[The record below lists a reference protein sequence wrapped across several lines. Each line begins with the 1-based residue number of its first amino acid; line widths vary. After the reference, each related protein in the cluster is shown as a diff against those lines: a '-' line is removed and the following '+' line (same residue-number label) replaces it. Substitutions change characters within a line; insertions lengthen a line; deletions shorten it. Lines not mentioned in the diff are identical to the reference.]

1 QGSARRGMHQG
12 GWDSR
17 RPDEFDHTRHDLNPF
32 FHLSTGTAQFRDTLF
47 RLEIAFPRKIFRPPL
62 VVSRHSP
69 PKRDSSRASSQPNLP
84 PVTILVSGCGSLR
97 QVCEI
102 ASPSHHEQK
111 SCTCVI
117 VPFLRV
123 ASKDMRG

>member
-1 QGSARRGMHQG
+1 MHQG

-17 RPDEFDHTRHDLNPF
+17 RPDEFDHTRHDLSPF

-47 RLEIAFPRKIFRPPL
+47 RLEIDFPRKTFRSPL

-84 PVTILVSGCGSLR
+84 PVAILVSGCGSRR

-102 ASPSHHEQK
+102 APPEPSRAQK
-111 SCTCVI
+111 CTCVI